1 MDFAVIRL
9 AGKQH
14 VVSVGSII
22 EITGDP
28 TKIEVLL
35 LSQNDIVSVGTPVL
49 ENVKV
54 GTEVVFTGKGEK
66 IRVAKFKAKSRYR
79 KVMGFRPLIT
89 KVRILSIGT
98 PVIAKS
104 EATKQSSSAK
114 KSPVKKS
121 KTKK

>member
-66 IRVAKFKAKSRYR
+66 IRVAKFKAKARYR

-89 KVRILSIGT
+89 RVKILSIGNEKISNDSGKLPGAGKRGT
-98 PVIAKS
+98 
-104 EATKQSSSAK
+104 K
-114 KSPVKKS
+114 KSS
-121 KTKK
+121 KV